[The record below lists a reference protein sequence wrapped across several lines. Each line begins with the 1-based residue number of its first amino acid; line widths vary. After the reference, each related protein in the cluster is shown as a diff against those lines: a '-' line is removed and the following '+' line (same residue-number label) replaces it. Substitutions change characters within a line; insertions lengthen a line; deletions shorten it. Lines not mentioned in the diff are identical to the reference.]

1 MWSYR
6 QSTGEFF
13 DNDMRLITVGYSGN
27 GDGKNN
33 PDMEGWVGVGCIPCG
48 LYSIEKG
55 VNKSSTGVLSLPLI
69 PKEGDSIYGRSSFYI
84 HVDSIIAPGTASKGC
99 PILNNKIMSN
109 EDRVNELCVK
119 YPDFEIEI
127 KIVYNSIKE
136 YNKSLEWLEFALK
149 SNIDLKIAEEFFLKN
164 IR

>member
-1 MWSYR
+1 
-6 QSTGEFF
+6 
-13 DNDMRLITVGYSGN
+13 
-27 GDGKNN
+27 
-33 PDMEGWVGVGCIPCG
+33 
-48 LYSIEKG
+48 
-55 VNKSSTGVLSLPLI
+55 
-69 PKEGDSIYGRSSFYI
+69 
-84 HVDSIIAPGTASKGC
+84 
-99 PILNNKIMSN
+99 MSN